1 MIQQPF
7 TGTEYDAQ
15 RGSTRI
21 AMLSILFAMMV
32 LFAVYSAA
40 MTSLLAV
47 VIVQVPFEGLVGMYR
62 DTDYK
67 LGSVKNT
74 AFDNF
79 FDVRI

>member
-1 MIQQPF
+1 
-7 TGTEYDAQ
+7 
-15 RGSTRI
+15 
-21 AMLSILFAMMV
+21 MLSILFAMTL
-32 LFAVYSAA
+32 LFVAYSAA
-40 MTSLLAV
+40 MTSILSV
-47 VIVQVPFEGLVGMYR
+47 VKIDIPFEGLVGMYR